1 MDSGDSG
8 ILTETKFIDHS
19 TFNNTDLTG
28 ANFKGTG
35 NIHPGLTIGQDGKFI
50 SYKKEP
56 SESESESETTIGEG
70 SPFTDRCSDYDSYS
84 ISSLINQ
91 SHNIF

>member
-56 SESESESETTIGEG
+56 SESESESVDNWSGDCCADQLTI
-70 SPFTDRCSDYDSYS
+70 SAA
-84 ISSLINQ
+84 SSK
-91 SHNIF
+91 F